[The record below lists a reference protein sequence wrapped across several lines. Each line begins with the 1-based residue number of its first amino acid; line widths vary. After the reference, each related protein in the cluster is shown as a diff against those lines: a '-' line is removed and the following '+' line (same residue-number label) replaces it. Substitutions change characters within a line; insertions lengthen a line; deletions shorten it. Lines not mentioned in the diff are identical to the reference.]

1 MQVQRVAI
9 VTGGGQGIGRGIAAR
24 LLEEGYRMA
33 IFEHAVDARRAVER
47 AFAGGD
53 VRVLDVDIGNE
64 ESVRRGVEETL
75 SAWGRIDGLVNNAAL
90 SDPYNRPIEE
100 LALADWERALRVDL
114 TGQFLCVKHA
124 VPALRRS
131 GQGAIVQIASTRALQ
146 SEPNQEAYAA
156 AKGGLVA
163 LTHALAVS
171 LGPAI
176 RVNAVSPGWIDTS
189 ALKPQAVE
197 SGLRPV
203 DHQQHPA
210 GRVGVPED
218 IAALVSFLLSP
229 AAGFITGQNLVADGG
244 MTRRMIYVE

>member
-24 LLEEGYRMA
+24 LLGEGYRVA
-33 IFEHAVDARRAVER
+33 IFEQAADARQAVER
-47 AFAGGD
+47 AFAGAD
-53 VRVLDVDIGNE
+53 VRVLEVDIGRE
-64 ESVRRGVEETL
+64 ESVREGVAETL
-75 SAWGRIDGLVNNAAL
+75 SAWGRVDALVNNAAL

-100 LALADWERALRVDL
+100 LPLADWERALRVDL

-131 GQGAIVQIASTRALQ
+131 GQGAIVQVASTRALQ
-146 SEPNQEAYAA
+146 SEPNQEAYAT

-189 ALKPQAVE
+189 ALKPRPAE
-197 SGLRPV
+197 SGLRAV
-203 DHQQHPA
+203 DHEQHPV

-229 AAGFITGQNLVADGG
+229 AAGFITGQNFVADGG
-244 MTRRMIYVE
+244 MTRKMIYAE